1 MYAHWEYHESHLD
14 EIHDILIR
22 DITQKVFMHMEW
34 LAKSGIVGYVIVG
47 ISIITLAVFL
57 ERLVILHRERRRL
70 KQGRG
75 TLEQITRMIREN
87 AGMPGSQLAEIISFK
102 IEDKIE
108 QLSSSITFLRLSST
122 ISPLLG
128 LLGTVLG
135 MIQAFKQVSEMGGM
149 VKPAVLASGIWMAL
163 LTTAEGLIVAIAA
176 FFMYHYL
183 QYLVGRIGKTIAREA
198 EVKILEYSNDQNKP

>member
-1 MYAHWEYHESHLD
+1 LE
-14 EIHDILIR
+14 
-22 DITQKVFMHMEW
+22 KV
-34 LAKSGIVGYVIVG
+34 
-47 ISIITLAVFL
+47 
-57 ERLVILHRERRRL
+57 
-70 KQGRG
+70 
-75 TLEQITRMIREN
+75 TRMIREN
-87 AGMPGSQLAEIISFK
+87 AGMPGSQLAELISLK

-135 MIQAFKQVSEMGGM
+135 MIKAFKQVSEMGGL
-149 VKPAVLASGIWMAL
+149 VKPSVLASGIWMAL

-183 QYLVGRIGKTIAREA
+183 QHLVGRIEKTIAREA
-198 EVKILEYSNDQNKP
+198 EVKILEYSNDQMAGIQGK

>member
-1 MYAHWEYHESHLD
+1 
-14 EIHDILIR
+14 
-22 DITQKVFMHMEW
+22 MEW
-34 LAKSGIVGYVIVG
+34 LAKSGIVGYVLAG
-47 ISIITLAVFL
+47 ISIVTLAVFL
-57 ERLVILHRERRRL
+57 ERMLILLWERRRL
-70 KQGRG
+70 KHGKG
-75 TLEQITRMIREN
+75 ISEKVTDMIKEH
-87 AGMPGSQLAEIISFK
+87 AGMPEKQLSDLISFK

-128 LLGTVLG
+128 LLGTVIG

-149 VKPAVLASGIWMAL
+149 VKPAVLASGIWVAL

-183 QYLVGRIGKTIAREA
+183 QYLVNRIGKTIARQA
-198 EVKILEYSNDQNKP
+198 EVQIIEYSNDPVKQ

>member
-1 MYAHWEYHESHLD
+1 
-14 EIHDILIR
+14 
-22 DITQKVFMHMEW
+22 MEW
-34 LAKSGIVGYVIVG
+34 LSKSGIVGYVLAG

-70 KQGRG
+70 RQGRG
-75 TLEQITRMIREN
+75 IMEKVTHMIRDN
-87 AGMPGSQLAEIISFK
+87 AGMPGSQLAELISFK
-102 IEDKIE
+102 IEDRIE

-135 MIQAFKQVSEMGGM
+135 MIKAFKQVSEMSGM

-183 QYLVGRIGKTIAREA
+183 QHLVGRIGKTIAREA
-198 EVKILEYSNDQNKP
+198 EVKILEYCNDPGKS

>member
-1 MYAHWEYHESHLD
+1 
-14 EIHDILIR
+14 
-22 DITQKVFMHMEW
+22 MEW
-34 LAKSGIVGYVIVG
+34 LAKSGIVGYVLAG

-57 ERLVILHRERRRL
+57 ERLVILHWERRRL
-70 KQGRG
+70 RQGRG
-75 TLEQITRMIREN
+75 ILEKVTQMIRDN
-87 AGMPGSQLAEIISFK
+87 AGMPAQQLAELISFK

-128 LLGTVLG
+128 LLGTVIG
-135 MIQAFKQVSEMGGM
+135 MIKAFKQVSEMGGM
-149 VKPAVLASGIWMAL
+149 VKPAVLASGIWVAL

-183 QYLVGRIGKTIAREA
+183 QHLVGRIGKSIAREA
-198 EVKILEYSNDQNKP
+198 EVKLLEYRNDPNKS

>member
-1 MYAHWEYHESHLD
+1 
-14 EIHDILIR
+14 
-22 DITQKVFMHMEW
+22 MEW
-34 LAKSGIVGYVIVG
+34 LAKSGIVGYVLAG

-57 ERLVILHRERRRL
+57 ERLVILHWERRRMR
-70 KQGRG
+70 QGMG
-75 TLEQITRMIREN
+75 IMEKVTHMIRDN
-87 AGMPGSQLAEIISFK
+87 AGMPGSQIAELISFK

-128 LLGTVLG
+128 LLGTVIG
-135 MIQAFKQVSEMGGM
+135 MIKAFKQVSEVGGM
-149 VKPAVLASGIWMAL
+149 VKPAVLASGIWVAL

>member
-1 MYAHWEYHESHLD
+1 
-14 EIHDILIR
+14 
-22 DITQKVFMHMEW
+22 MEW
-34 LAKSGIVGYVIVG
+34 LAKSGIVGYVLAG

-57 ERLVILHRERRRL
+57 ERLVILHWERRRL
-70 KQGRG
+70 RQGRG
-75 TLEQITRMIREN
+75 IMEKVTQMIRDN
-87 AGMPGSQLAEIISFK
+87 AGMAGSQLAELISFK
-102 IEDKIE
+102 LEDKIE

-128 LLGTVLG
+128 LLGTVIG
-135 MIQAFKQVSEMGGM
+135 MIKAFKQVSEMGGM
-149 VKPAVLASGIWMAL
+149 VKPAVLASGIWVAL

-198 EVKILEYSNDQNKP
+198 EVKILEYSNDPNKS